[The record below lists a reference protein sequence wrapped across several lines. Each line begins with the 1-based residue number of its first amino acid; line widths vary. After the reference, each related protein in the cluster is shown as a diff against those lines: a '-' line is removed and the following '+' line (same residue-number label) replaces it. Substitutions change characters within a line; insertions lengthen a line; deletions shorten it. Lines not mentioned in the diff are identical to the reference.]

1 MQAFEYK
8 DNEFYPIIP
17 ETIVQCIVLT
27 CGRELSA
34 GDGFI
39 CGFGCNIY
47 LGDNVSINYLD
58 TFIDCN
64 TIRIGNNVLI
74 APGVQIN
81 TESHPVEW
89 EDRVTPDSMRRNVS
103 VSISLS

>member
-8 DNEFYPIIP
+8 DNEFYPIIL
-17 ETIVQCIVLT
+17 ETFAQCIVWT
-27 CGRELSA
+27 YGRELSV

-47 LGDNVSINYLD
+47 LGDNVSINHCC

-64 TIRIGNNVLI
+64 AIRIGNNVLI
-74 APGVQIN
+74 APG
-81 TESHPVEW
+81 SDKH
-89 EDRVTPDSMRRNVS
+89 RVASC
-103 VSISLS
+103 